1 MRMKTIGLIGGMSWE
16 SSLEYYRILN
26 QIAKERLGGFHSAK
40 CIMYSFDFEEIETL
54 QSQNKWEELGVLMIE
69 AAKRV
74 KHGGADF
81 IVICTNTMHKFADEI
96 QADIEIP
103 LLHIADVT
111 GEQVIKRGLTTV
123 GLLGT
128 KFTMEEDF
136 YTKRLEDQFH
146 LSVIIPGDDDRD
158 EIHNI
163 IYQELCQGIIHL
175 SSKERFSDIIDTL
188 AMRGAEGVILGC
200 TEIPLLIGQE
210 DVGIPIFDTTR
221 IHAASAIDYALK

>member
-26 QIAKERLGGFHSAK
+26 QTAKERLGGFHSAK

-54 QSQNKWEELGVLMIE
+54 QNQNKWEELGLLMIE

-74 KHGGADF
+74 KYGGADF
-81 IVICTNTMHKFADEI
+81 IMICTNTMHKFAEDI
-96 QADIEIP
+96 QADIDIP
-103 LLHIADVT
+103 LLHIADAT
-111 GEQVIKRGLTTV
+111 GEQVTKRGITTV

-146 LSVIIPGDDDRD
+146 LKVVIPKDRERDD
-158 EIHNI
+158 IHNI
-163 IYQELCQGIIHL
+163 IYQELCQGILRL
-175 SSKERFSDIIDTL
+175 SSKERLRDIIDAL
-188 AMRGAEGVILGC
+188 VMRGAEGIILGC

-221 IHAASAIDYALK
+221 IHAVSAIEYALE